1 MDVDLPQ
8 MHSAPLLPP
17 QQLEA
22 WDAIAD
28 CLVLWKMQGARDVMM
43 CREVG

>member
-28 CLVLWKMQGARDVMM
+28 CLVVVFGKWKVHEKR
-43 CREVG
+43 